1 MKTSLWARSFKS
13 VRTSNS
19 TFSVSWMGNKGYR
32 QAEERL
38 ASQPLVKVAAGDNR
52 AFWYLRR
59 EYRPVQGYFY
69 LPAEA
74 YRKFKSINAS
84 AWRDYELVSDLVEK
98 GKPVPGWEYSAPA
111 NGKAREG
118 IVPGS

>member
-1 MKTSLWARSFKS
+1 MKTSLWARSLKS
-13 VRTSNS
+13 AKTGNA
-19 TFSVSWMGNKGYR
+19 TFSVAWMGNEGQR

-52 AFWYLRR
+52 SFRYLQS
-59 EYRPVQGYFY
+59 EYRPVQGFFY
-69 LPAEA
+69 LPTEA

-98 GKPVPGWEYSAPA
+98 SKPVPGWEYSPRTK
-111 NGKAREG
+111 GKTREG